1 MVRYSR
7 GVYLVFVWLFI
18 IGVLVQV
25 FLAGMVVVSRQL
37 GWIPHTTLGHLLSFP
52 LVVMLVTMYLGQL
65 PGPMKRLTWLLFV
78 VYLLQADVLIFMR
91 DSVPLLAVPSCRSGD
106 FWLGVTSIRETG
118 SEPQLTFNRRHNR
131 STAML
136 ITSVMPSIA
145 YSSVVRHR
153 CLRLERLIDCLQIP
167 GGDSAA
173 PDLVGR
179 FP

>member
-7 GVYLVFVWLFI
+7 GVYLLFVWLFI

-65 PGPMKRLTWLLFV
+65 PGSMKRLTWLLFV

-91 DSVPLLAVPSCRSGD
+91 DSVPLLAAFHPVVALVD
-106 FWLGVTSIRETG
+106 FWLGVTSIRENRVLNR
-118 SEPQLTFNRRHNR
+118 QLTLQPEAQQVNR
-131 STAML
+131 
-136 ITSVMPSIA
+136 
-145 YSSVVRHR
+145 
-153 CLRLERLIDCLQIP
+153 
-167 GGDSAA
+167 
-173 PDLVGR
+173 
-179 FP
+179 

>member
-7 GVYLVFVWLFI
+7 GVYLLFVWLFI

-25 FLAGMVVVSRQL
+25 FLAGMEVVSRQP

-91 DSVPLLAVPSCRSGD
+91 DSVPLLAAFHPVVALVD
-106 FWLGVTSIRETG
+106 FWLGVTSIRENRVLNR
-118 SEPQLTFNRRHNR
+118 QLTLQPEAQQVNR
-131 STAML
+131 
-136 ITSVMPSIA
+136 
-145 YSSVVRHR
+145 
-153 CLRLERLIDCLQIP
+153 
-167 GGDSAA
+167 
-173 PDLVGR
+173 
-179 FP
+179 